1 MLEGGDQR
9 VSPLYPVEVP
19 VQHHFAFN
27 VFHITFQVGVESP
40 ASHLINNAEP
50 QHLIDDQLCDLQI
63 QLYAF
68 RFINH

>member
-1 MLEGGDQR
+1 
-9 VSPLYPVEVP
+9 
-19 VQHHFAFN
+19 
-27 VFHITFQVGVESP
+27 VESP